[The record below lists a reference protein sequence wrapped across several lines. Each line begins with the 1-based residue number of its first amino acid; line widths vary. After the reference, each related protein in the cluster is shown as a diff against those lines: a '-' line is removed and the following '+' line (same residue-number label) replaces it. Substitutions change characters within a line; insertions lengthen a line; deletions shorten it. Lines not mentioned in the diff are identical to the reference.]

1 MHCLPIFLLAAF
13 VIRNLLSFYCCTVV
27 LYYFFFLIASNFFL
41 LLLNTCFMQFGYD
54 KIWGHVS
61 CAWVNWRLCISRV
74 YRYRQIWNIFN
85 HFTSNILLSA
95 YLFPHLFP
103 ENSNYMYVKWHHT
116 TYLCCF
122 ILSNQFHF
130 SLKFLFHVL
139 QFYEYFILQYHS
151 QCIFTSDIIISFI

>member
-1 MHCLPIFLLAAF
+1 MHCLPMFLLEAF

-27 LYYFFFLIASNFFL
+27 HFFFFFWL
-41 LLLNTCFMQFGYD
+41 LLIFVCWLNTCFMQLGYD
-54 KIWGHVS
+54 KIWVHVS
-61 CAWVNWRLCISRV
+61 CAWVNWRLCFSTV
-74 YRYRQIWNIFN
+74 YRYHQIWNIFN
-85 HFTSNILLSA
+85 HVISNILLSA

-103 ENSNYMYVKWHHT
+103 ENSNYTYVKWHHT

-139 QFYEYFILQYHS
+139 QFYEYFIFL
-151 QCIFTSDIIISFI
+151 FF